1 MSNEL
6 EKAPEKQDIRGL
18 ITSEQMRGKIAEVL
32 PKYLTAEQMTRVMAG
47 TIARVPK
54 LAECTTASLL
64 NALMLCAQA
73 GILPDG
79 RNAHLLPFKCYNK
92 ELECNEMLVQVI
104 FDYKGLIQIAERNG
118 VQNIRAIAVHE
129 KDVFDYGM
137 EGANVT
143 FKWKPDFI
151 GDRGKLVAFAATC
164 IRDGNTDVEV
174 MTKDEVDAIRKR
186 SKASSSGPWVTDYAE
201 MGKKTVLRRMSKRWP
216 LSPEQSAA
224 LDTEAKEEYSLT
236 QVFAPKFTE
245 KQIASSIFGT
255 QEQQIAAIEQ
265 MTEDMKDSEK
275 MPEPDLADHDLM

>member
-6 EKAPEKQDIRGL
+6 QKAPEKQDIRGL

-118 VQNIRAIAVHE
+118 VQNIRAIAIHE
-129 KDVFDYGM
+129 ADFFEYGID
-137 EGANVT
+137 GATVQFN
-143 FKWKPDFI
+143 WKPNLR
-151 GDRGKLVAFAATC
+151 GDRGEVIAFAGTC
-164 IRDGNTDVEV
+164 IRDGNADVEI
-174 MTKDEVDAIRKR
+174 MTKAEVDVIRKR

-216 LSPEQSAA
+216 LSPEQAAA
-224 LDTEAKEEYSLT
+224 LDTEAKAESIPV
-236 QVFAPKFTE
+236 QVISAPKFSQAQITGSIFGTTE
-245 KQIASSIFGT
+245 KQI
-255 QEQQIAAIEQ
+255 
-265 MTEDMKDSEK
+265 EDTKPEDSEK
-275 MPEPDLADHDLM
+275 MPEPELADHDLM

>member
-6 EKAPEKQDIRGL
+6 QKAPEKQDIRGL

-32 PKYLTAEQMTRVMAG
+32 PKYVTAEQMTRVMVG

-54 LAECTTASLL
+54 LADCTPASLL

-73 GILPDG
+73 GLLPDG
-79 RNAHLLPFKCYNK
+79 RNAHLIPYGST
-92 ELECNEMLVQVI
+92 VQVI
-104 FDYKGLIQIAERNG
+104 FDYKGLVQIAERNG

-129 KDVFDYGM
+129 KDVFEYGM

-164 IRDGNTDVEV
+164 IRDGNADVEI
-174 MTKDEVDAIRKR
+174 MTKAEVDAIRKR

-201 MGKKTVLRRMSKRWP
+201 MGKKTVLRRMAKRWP

-224 LDTEAKEEYSLT
+224 IETEAREET
-236 QVFAPKFTE
+236 TPVQVISPPKFSGD
-245 KQIASSIFGT
+245 QITASIFGN
-255 QEQQIAAIEQ
+255 AKAITDVTT
-265 MTEDMKDSEK
+265 TEALKE
-275 MPEPDLADHDLM
+275 PEPELADHDLM

>member
-6 EKAPEKQDIRGL
+6 QKAQKQDIRSL
-18 ITSEQMRGKIAEVL
+18 VTSDEMRGKIAEVL
-32 PKYLTAEQMTRVMAG
+32 PKYLTAEQMTRVMVG

-54 LAECTTASLL
+54 LADCTPASLL

-73 GILPDG
+73 GLLPDG
-79 RNAHLLPFKCYNK
+79 RNAHLIPYGN
-92 ELECNEMLVQVI
+92 NVQVI

-118 VQNIRAIAVHE
+118 VQNIRAFPIHE
-129 KDVFDYGM
+129 KDFLEYEVD
-137 EGANVT
+137 GATVKFN
-143 FKWKPDFI
+143 WKPNFRI
-151 GDRGKLVAFAATC
+151 DRGELVAFAATC

-174 MTKDEVDAIRKR
+174 MTKEEVDAIRKR
-186 SKASSSGPWVTDYAE
+186 SKASGSGPWVTDYAE

-245 KQIASSIFGT
+245 KQIASSIFG
-255 QEQQIAAIEQ
+255 EQKAIEA
-265 MTEDMKDSEK
+265 TESTKE
-275 MPEPDLADHDLM
+275 PEPELADHDLM

>member
-6 EKAPEKQDIRGL
+6 ATKNDIRSL
-18 ITSEQMRGKIAEVL
+18 ITGDEMRAKIGEVL
-32 PKYLTAEQMTRVMAG
+32 PKYLSAEQMTRVMVG

-54 LAECTTASLL
+54 LADCTPASLL

-79 RNAHLLPFKCYNK
+79 RNAHLIPYGST
-92 ELECNEMLVQVI
+92 VTVI
-104 FDYKGLIQIAERNG
+104 FDYKGLVQIAERNG

-129 KDVFDYGM
+129 KDIFEYGM
-137 EGANVT
+137 EGAEVK
-143 FKWKPDFI
+143 FKWQPNSL
-151 GDRGKLVAFAATC
+151 GDRGEIVAFAATC

-174 MTKDEVDAIRKR
+174 MTKAEVDAIRKR

-224 LDTEAKEEYSLT
+224 LDTEAKLEAVPVQIVS
-236 QVFAPKFTE
+236 QPKFTE
-245 KQIASSIFGT
+245 AKVEASIFGGK
-255 QEQQIAAIEQ
+255 QE
-265 MTEDMKDSEK
+265 T
-275 MPEPDLADHDLM
+275 PEPTPEPEVTTEAALAQKRLGN